1 MNCKDPK
8 MGKATIYIIPM
19 ELTVKSYRL
28 YDRLVDLISNRMLIK
43 SINHCF
49 KNIIKKFYI
58 CKYMV
63 CNSYFKMSIL
73 FII

>member
-19 ELTVKSYRL
+19 ELIVKSYRL